1 MNSRNFLKPCQE
13 VSWQKTKC
21 LRIPKEVKKEKEMSK
36 NNLRKSIFCILV
48 ISMVVAIFS
57 FQVMAAEKA
66 KGAAAEKMKVTGVLM
81 KTDEG
86 LMLDTG
92 KKKMAVE
99 IKAKDV
105 APLIGKKLKTT
116 GTMGKDD
123 KGNEI
128 YKIDK
133 YHVVEKK
140 TASGSGSGSK
150 K

>member
-1 MNSRNFLKPCQE
+1 
-13 VSWQKTKC
+13 
-21 LRIPKEVKKEKEMSK
+21 MSK

-48 ISMVVAIFS
+48 ISMVAAIFS